1 MSGRGS
7 MIPIRPDVPDAEKE
21 IDDNHVR
28 IETAFRNYIHRADPD
43 DLGDP
48 IEHEFEVFVGHGNI
62 IRLAGTLKDL
72 PCLSLSM
79 LTDWAHHLKYER
91 ALQLPPKAWL
101 RLSIFN
107 CSTTYIVIH
116 PNGYCSVRMLGDI
129 GHLSYDD
136 TTFSG
141 NHGFNW

>member
-43 DLGDP
+43 DP

-62 IRLAGTLKDL
+62 IRYFF
-72 PCLSLSM
+72 C
-79 LTDWAHHLKYER
+79 R
-91 ALQLPPKAWL
+91 ALQLPPEAWL

-107 CSTTYIVIH
+107 CSINIH
-116 PNGYCSVRMLGDI
+116 CDKSQWLL
-129 GHLSYDD
+129 LSSNAGRHW
-136 TTFSG
+136 TLEL
-141 NHGFNW
+141 

>member
-43 DLGDP
+43 DP

-62 IRLAGTLKDL
+62 IRYFFCRYVEGFALPVLIDVDGLGSSLK
-72 PCLSLSM
+72 
-79 LTDWAHHLKYER
+79 
-91 ALQLPPKAWL
+91 
-101 RLSIFN
+101 I
-107 CSTTYIVIH
+107 
-116 PNGYCSVRMLGDI
+116 
-129 GHLSYDD
+129 
-136 TTFSG
+136 
-141 NHGFNW
+141 

>member
-1 MSGRGS
+1 

-62 IRLAGTLKDL
+62 IRLAAAIIASYLPQARLRKPDPALNEAL
-72 PCLSLSM
+72 PC
-79 LTDWAHHLKYER
+79 
-91 ALQLPPKAWL
+91 P
-101 RLSIFN
+101 
-107 CSTTYIVIH
+107 
-116 PNGYCSVRMLGDI
+116 
-129 GHLSYDD
+129 
-136 TTFSG
+136 
-141 NHGFNW
+141 

>member
-91 ALQLPPKAWL
+91 ALQLPPEAWL

-107 CSTTYIVIH
+107 CSINIH
-116 PNGYCSVRMLGDI
+116 CDKSQWLL
-129 GHLSYDD
+129 LS
-136 TTFSG
+136 SNAG
-141 NHGFNW
+141 R